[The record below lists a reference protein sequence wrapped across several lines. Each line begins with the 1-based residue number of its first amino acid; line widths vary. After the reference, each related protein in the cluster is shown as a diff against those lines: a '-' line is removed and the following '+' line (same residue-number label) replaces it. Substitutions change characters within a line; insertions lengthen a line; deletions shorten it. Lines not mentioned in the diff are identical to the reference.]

1 MWAFRE
7 FIWERKEALL
17 NLSPLGNYQY
27 DNLCGSLVINFL
39 HSHLPLPALVHEASE
54 ALIEGEQSKLKDWTK
69 KRNSEAGGL

>member
-1 MWAFRE
+1 MMEKKA
-7 FIWERKEALL
+7 ALL

-54 ALIEGEQSKLKDWTK
+54 ALMGWEQNKLKEWTK